1 MPATA
6 VPATVVPGKGLT
18 RKDSKKDRKRWPLV
32 LAGSATALLAVAV
45 VAGGSIVPGAD
56 ASARITADAQ
66 VLPVGVSLANC
77 SGPTQLLSGAAAGA
91 DPEFSPS
98 SSSTKSLLSAVALS
112 NADGVLPGA
121 VVNRL
126 DATAAPL
133 FTLSTAPQESPDAGG
148 DSTASASASGSAS
161 GSASAPASL
170 APVTGVAKEKA
181 AVVANK
187 DVDGVSVLRSLPLG
201 GLNSRSAGA
210 VVVSSSDGDLQG
222 MAASTC
228 QLPANDLW
236 LSGASTT
243 VGRTAV
249 LTLANSTSSPA
260 TVSLEF
266 FGAGGPLQAPGG
278 KGLVVAPGASRS
290 VVLSGLVP
298 DQELVSV
305 HVKST
310 GGAVSAVIQ
319 QSVLRG
325 LTPGG
330 VDFLAPAQSPATSQ
344 TIPGVRVQ
352 DPTLAASISAQSGYA
367 DATTALQVTV
377 PGATDAVVEVKAYG
391 TAGQVALPS
400 GGVFT
405 ARAGKVNELSLAGLA
420 QGSYTLSVRADY
432 AMTATVRLV
441 NATKAG
447 DAVDLAFAPST
458 RRLGDN
464 HLLTLPASAASS
476 LVFTAPAG
484 SATVTLVPIS
494 ATGVL
499 GAAKTVELKPG
510 ITNVVDPAG
519 LLGADAAAVLVSAA
533 GDPVFGTQLLG
544 NTDSANI
551 AVLPFASPPTESPS
565 LKIVTGY

>member
-1 MPATA
+1 MS
-6 VPATVVPGKGLT
+6 GKGLT
-18 RKDSKKDRKRWPLV
+18 RKDSKKGRKRWPLV
-32 LAGSATALLAVAV
+32 LAGSATAVLAVAV
-45 VAGGSIVPGAD
+45 VAAGSIVPGAD
-56 ASARITADAQ
+56 ASARITADTQ

-148 DSTASASASGSAS
+148 DSTASASAS
-161 GSASAPASL
+161 APASL

-187 DVDGVSVLRSLPLG
+187 DVDGVSVLRALPLG

-352 DPTLAASISAQSGYA
+352 DPALAASISAQSGYA

-391 TAGQVALPS
+391 LAGQVALPN

-510 ITNVVDPAG
+510 ITNVVDPAA

-551 AVLPFASPPTESPS
+551 AVLPVASPPTESPS